1 MYSGTGMEGYAYS
14 LEQVMKGHTYTMA
27 QIWKGILYIYFL
39 ETDIEGYTC
48 NLGQEEKGIL
58 VFWDRYGRVCLSS
71 GAGKK
76 WHTCTMAQIWKC
88 ILNIYFLG
96 RGMERYTCDLG
107 TGRKW
112 YTCILGTGMEGYACF
127 LGQVRKS
134 IHVQWHRYG
143 RVYYTYIFLGQILKG
158 IPAIWG
164 QVGKGIPVFWGQV
177 WKAIAGGQVRKVLPV
192 F

>member
-1 MYSGTGMEGYAYS
+1 MLG
-14 LEQVMKGHTYTMA
+14 
-27 QIWKGILYIYFL
+27 QIWK
-39 ETDIEGYTC
+39 
-48 NLGQEEKGIL
+48 
-58 VFWDRYGRVCLSS
+58 VCLSS

-127 LGQVRKS
+127 LGQVRRG
-134 IHVQWHRYG
+134 IPVQWHRYG
-143 RVYYTYIFLGQILKG
+143 RVYHTFIFLGQILKG
-158 IPAIWG
+158 IPAIWE

-192 F
+192 FWLLYCTEDSFLDGLQAAMEAMEVEPRM